1 MGDKSTDA
9 KEMIEIFEFVSSR
22 IPELL
27 NSLTDVLYGQEQAGK
42 YGTAIAGFYKAMKES
57 GMTEEQA
64 YELTQQYMSSLN
76 LPGLI
81 SQAISSRGEGVMG
94 KKKIDIDLEELK
106 RAKAAEEEEERE

>member
-1 MGDKSTDA
+1 MGEKTTDA
-9 KEMIEIFEFVSSR
+9 EQVKEILDVVSNR

-27 NSLTDVLYGQEQAGK
+27 NSLTDVLYGKEQAGK
-42 YGTAIAGFYKAMKES
+42 YGTAIAGFYKSMKES

-81 SQAISSRGEGVMG
+81 SQAISSRGEGFMG
-94 KKKIDIDLEELK
+94 KKKIDIDFGELK